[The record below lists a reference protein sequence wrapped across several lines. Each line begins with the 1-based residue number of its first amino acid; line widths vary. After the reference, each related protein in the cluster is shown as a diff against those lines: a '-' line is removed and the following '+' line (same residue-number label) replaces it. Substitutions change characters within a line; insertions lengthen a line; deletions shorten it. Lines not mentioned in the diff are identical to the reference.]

1 MMSMLIDGL
10 HTKQLLQYIY
20 GKRLINFFRSS
31 GLLLS
36 EKQGVGSLILP
47 LATNNYLGYSDKI
60 ITNNRNTE
68 QNTEHHSEKAYKH

>member
-1 MMSMLIDGL
+1 MSVKLTHI
-10 HTKQLLQYIY
+10 KQNEPM
-20 GKRLINFFRSS
+20 G
-31 GLLLS
+31 GTTALS
-36 EKQGVGSLILP
+36 EKQGVGSSILP